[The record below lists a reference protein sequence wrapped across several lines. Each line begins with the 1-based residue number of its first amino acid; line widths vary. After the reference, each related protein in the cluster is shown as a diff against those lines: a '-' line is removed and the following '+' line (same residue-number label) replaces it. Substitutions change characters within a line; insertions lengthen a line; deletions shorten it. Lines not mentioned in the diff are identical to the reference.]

1 MMWQGR
7 SELFVSGAWIPGSGE
22 FLEVVSPTTEEQ
34 IARFPGGSPE
44 DVDRAVRAA
53 RQAFDDGPWAETS
66 LEERLALVAELRRLL
81 EAEKETAAQ
90 IMTAEMGC
98 PISQSRSLLAQAPLD
113 VIDSYLDVA
122 RTFPFRAI
130 RESVTA
136 RALVTHEPVG
146 VVAAIVPWN
155 SPLGISV
162 QKVVPALIAA
172 CTVVL
177 KPAPETALSGFFL
190 ASLVERA
197 GFPAG
202 VVNVIPADR
211 AASETL
217 VTHPGVDKVTFTGST
232 VAGRRI
238 AALCGNDLKRV
249 SLELGG
255 KSAAVVLDDADL
267 DSTVEALRM
276 GAFRNSGQI
285 CTLKT
290 RVLVST
296 QRERELVERLEDMVG
311 WLAVGDPRDEAT
323 QIGPM
328 VTSTHRERVEGYVAS
343 GTDQGAVLVTGGGR
357 PASRTRGWYVDP
369 TLFTKV
375 TPDMKIAREEIFGP
389 VLSVLTYEDE
399 AQAVA
404 IANDTPYGL
413 SGAVF
418 TADVD
423 RGVRVAQRMRTG
435 VVEVNGSPIGLSAPF
450 GGFKAS
456 GIGRENGPEGL
467 SSYLELR
474 SIGLPRDPPRTT

>member
-1 MMWQGR
+1 MVWQGR
-7 SELFVSGAWIPGSGE
+7 SELFVSGEWVPGTGE
-22 FLEVVSPTTEEQ
+22 LIEVISPITEEG
-34 IARFPGGSPE
+34 IARFASGSPE
-44 DVDRAVRAA
+44 DVDRAVQAA
-53 RQAFDDGPWAETS
+53 RQAFDDGPWGRTH
-66 LEERLALVAELRRLL
+66 LDERLALVLELRRLL

-90 IMTAEMGC
+90 VMTAEMGC
-98 PISQSRSLLAQAPLD
+98 PIAQSRSLLAQAPLD

-122 RTFPFRAI
+122 ASYPFRTI
-130 RESVTA
+130 RESATA
-136 RALVTHEPVG
+136 RALVTHEPIG

-162 QKVVPALIAA
+162 QKVVPALIAGN
-172 CTVVL
+172 TVVL
-177 KPAPETALSGFFL
+177 KPAPETALSGFHL

-197 GFPAG
+197 GFPPG
-202 VVNVIPADR
+202 VVNVVPADR

-238 AALCGNDLKRV
+238 AALCGNDLRRV

-296 QRERELVERLEDMVG
+296 RREQELVERLEEMVG
-311 WLAVGDPRDEAT
+311 SLAIGDPRDEAT

-328 VTSTHRERVEGYVAS
+328 VTATHRERVEGYIAS
-343 GTDQGAVLVTGGGR
+343 GADQGAVLVTGGGR
-357 PASRTRGWYVDP
+357 PAAQPRGWYVEP
-369 TLFTKV
+369 TLFAKV
-375 TPDMKIAREEIFGP
+375 APDMKIAREEIFGP

-418 TADVD
+418 TGDVD
-423 RGVRVAQRMRTG
+423 RGVRVAERMRTG
-435 VVEVNGSPIGLSAPF
+435 VVEINGSPIGLSAPF
-450 GGFKAS
+450 GGFKTS

-467 SSYLELR
+467 SSYVELR
-474 SIGLPRDPPRTT
+474 SIGLPRDLA